1 MAQLIVQKQDI
12 IDNYR
17 LLQAH
22 CGVPVIP
29 VLKANGYGLG
39 AQGLFAILKGEGCS
53 LFAVSRLEEALH
65 LSGQGAEILL
75 LSCVGAEAIPT
86 LLEKE
91 ITCTIGDL
99 AFAQALS
106 AQALA
111 QGKKAKVHI
120 KIDTGMGRF
129 GFLPA
134 EMDAIAAVFAQKG
147 LEICGIFSHL
157 SSAFLAN
164 DSAQKQKELFDG
176 VCQELTN
183 RGLTVPMRHIA
194 NSTAAVKGGF
204 AMDAVRI
211 GSALIGRL
219 PIATTLPLKHAER
232 LEAEILSVRTL
243 PAGSNIGYGSVY
255 KLKKETTVAVVG
267 LGSADGFYQSE
278 RRDLF
283 RLVDIAR
290 YLFHDLKLL
299 LKKPA
304 VFGTVD
310 GKIAKMIGRPATT
323 HSFFDVSGL
332 DVQAGQKMVIGL
344 SPMQIN
350 GTVERIYE

>member
-17 LLQAH
+17 LMREH

-39 AQGLFAILKGEGCS
+39 AQGLLEILKQEGCP
-53 LFAVSRLEEALH
+53 LVAVSRLEEALP
-65 LSGQGAEILL
+65 LSGQGVEILL
-75 LSCVGAEAIPT
+75 LSCVGTNAIPI
-86 LLEKE
+86 LLDKE
-91 ITCTIGDL
+91 ITCTVGDL
-99 AFAQALS
+99 AFAQELS
-106 AQALA
+106 AQAVA
-111 QGKKAKVHI
+111 QGKKARVHI
-120 KIDTGMGRF
+120 KVDTGMGRF

-134 EMDAIAAVFAQKG
+134 QADEIAAVFAQKG

-164 DSAQKQKELFDG
+164 GSAQKQKDLFDG
-176 VCQELTN
+176 VCEELKR
-183 RGLTVPMRHIA
+183 RGLALPMRHLA

-204 AMDAVRI
+204 EMDAVRI

-219 PIATTLPLKHAER
+219 PIATNLPLKCAER
-232 LEAEILSVRTL
+232 LEAEVLSVRTL

-267 LGSADGFYQSE
+267 LGSADGLYQSE

-283 RLVDIAR
+283 RLMDIAR
-290 YLFHDLKLL
+290 YVFHDLKLL
-299 LKKPA
+299 LKQPA
-304 VFGTVD
+304 VFGTVE

-323 HSFFDVSGL
+323 HSFFDVTGL
-332 DVQAGQKMVIGL
+332 EICAGQRMIVPL
-344 SPMQIN
+344 SPLQIN